1 MTMKKI
7 LSIILASVALSSCV
21 DTVILPENKI
31 LDEDYWQKES
41 EVEAVVA
48 QAYNQL
54 RDASVIRSMIVW
66 SDFRSDELTTASDA
80 LPTEAYTNALN
91 EILSWNIK
99 QTNTFTKWERFY
111 SCINYCNLVIN
122 KAAAV
127 MELDPDYTIGSYQTT
142 MAQVKALRAYCYFY
156 LVRVFRDIP
165 FVTEAYLNASD
176 EMNTPQTAPAAILA
190 QCIADLEEVESYAP
204 KNNAYGNAK
213 DRGYFNQDAID
224 ALLADI
230 YLWRGSINHDA
241 NDYQKCVD
249 YCDRIIAAK
258 KASHSSYVH
267 ESISGEEEEEKDY
280 YLSDVKDF
288 YNDLFGTNGQNAE
301 ESIIELQYKNDNLDN
316 SAVYVMYGHR
326 ASNKG
331 GYMKTTTC
339 YGDVSTSSDPTNRNV
354 FKANTDQRIYEYCF
368 DANDGIDEHAVR
380 KFVGEETAGE
390 GTAKDFEVS
399 SKQSS
404 KRNWILYRLT
414 DVMLMKAEAL
424 VQLGKP
430 DDAFKL
436 AQFVNARAVP
446 SGVSYLRYDVNTIE
460 EVILLERAR
469 ELCFEG
475 KRWYDLM
482 RYNFRR
488 MNGIQ
493 YDKLLSEQSSFPSNS
508 EDFLGWVLAK
518 YNDPSAMKAKL
529 PDERYLYM
537 PMNEDELKVN
547 TSLIQNSAYNK

>member
-176 EMNTPQTAPAAILA
+176 EMNTPQTA
-190 QCIADLEEVESYAP
+190 
-204 KNNAYGNAK
+204 
-213 DRGYFNQDAID
+213 
-224 ALLADI
+224 ALFI
-230 YLWRGSINHDA
+230 TR
-241 NDYQKCVD
+241 
-249 YCDRIIAAK
+249 
-258 KASHSSYVH
+258 
-267 ESISGEEEEEKDY
+267 
-280 YLSDVKDF
+280 
-288 YNDLFGTNGQNAE
+288 
-301 ESIIELQYKNDNLDN
+301 LQ
-316 SAVYVMYGHR
+316 
-326 ASNKG
+326 
-331 GYMKTTTC
+331 
-339 YGDVSTSSDPTNRNV
+339 
-354 FKANTDQRIYEYCF
+354 
-368 DANDGIDEHAVR
+368 
-380 KFVGEETAGE
+380 
-390 GTAKDFEVS
+390 
-399 SKQSS
+399 
-404 KRNWILYRLT
+404 
-414 DVMLMKAEAL
+414 
-424 VQLGKP
+424 
-430 DDAFKL
+430 
-436 AQFVNARAVP
+436 
-446 SGVSYLRYDVNTIE
+446 
-460 EVILLERAR
+460 
-469 ELCFEG
+469 
-475 KRWYDLM
+475 
-482 RYNFRR
+482 
-488 MNGIQ
+488 
-493 YDKLLSEQSSFPSNS
+493 
-508 EDFLGWVLAK
+508 
-518 YNDPSAMKAKL
+518 
-529 PDERYLYM
+529 
-537 PMNEDELKVN
+537 
-547 TSLIQNSAYNK
+547 